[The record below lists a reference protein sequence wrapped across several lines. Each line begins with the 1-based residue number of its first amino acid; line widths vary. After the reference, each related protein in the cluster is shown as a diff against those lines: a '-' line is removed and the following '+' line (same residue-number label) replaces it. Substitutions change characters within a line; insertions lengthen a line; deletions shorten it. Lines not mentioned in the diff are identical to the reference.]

1 MLIVG
6 RIFWFLES
14 ALIGL
19 MVALIVLMLIRMIVD
34 AADLNPFGAVHRTV
48 RRLSDPMVFPA
59 RGFLRQ
65 FFADPKYAPIIV
77 IIAIILTG
85 LMAQNLVGTLGWLVQ
100 GIIWALSRGSIPA
113 LLGFIFH
120 GLISIYILMVF
131 LRVLFIM
138 AMVGY
143 GNRLMRFLFN
153 TTEPLLGPLRK
164 KIPPVEVGRAGR
176 WDISP
181 IVALILLWLL
191 QAAISATLLKGAR
204 ILI

>member
-1 MLIVG
+1 MQIVG

-14 ALIGL
+14 AVIGL

-85 LMAQNLVGTLGWLVQ
+85 LMAQNLVGTLGWMVQ

-143 GNRLMRFLFN
+143 GNRLMRFLFHA
-153 TTEPLLGPLRK
+153 TEPLLGPLRK
-164 KIPPVEVGRAGR
+164 KIPPVGR

-181 IVALILLWLL
+181 IVAFILLWLL